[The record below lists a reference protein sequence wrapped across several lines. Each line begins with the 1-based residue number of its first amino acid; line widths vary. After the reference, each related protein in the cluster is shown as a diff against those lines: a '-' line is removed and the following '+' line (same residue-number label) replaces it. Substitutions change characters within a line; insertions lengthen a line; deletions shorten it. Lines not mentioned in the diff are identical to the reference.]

1 MLVKQQNRIRR
12 HRRVRAKVAGTI
24 RVPRLCV
31 FRSGAHIY
39 AQLIDDSKGQTI
51 AQASDLTGNEKG
63 KRKNEKPPASP
74 AKRGEQL
81 KIKKDKTDKKD
92 SSEDGLA
99 GKVAVAREIG
109 LLLAEKAKE
118 KGISQIVFD
127 RGGFRY
133 QGRVKALA
141 DGAREGGLKF

>member
-31 FRSGAHIY
+31 FRSSFHIY
-39 AQLIDDSKGQTI
+39 AQLIDDEQGKTI
-51 AQASDLTGNEKG
+51 AQVSDLTRNEKLKMKPFGSAQGGNEK
-63 KRKNEKPPASP
+63 P
-74 AKRGEQL
+74 QL
-81 KIKKDKTDKKD
+81 KIKKDKTDFSK
-92 SSEDGLA
+92 SEKLDNLTA
-99 GKVAVAREIG
+99 KVAVAREIG